1 MLPERSP
8 PRTDKTFKIRCCMAI
23 EWPGELAQYY
33 RAPAMM
39 TKRWYLR
46 AGVILVRVGSGSWRS
61 DPAHAKTGGMEN

>member
-1 MLPERSP
+1 
-8 PRTDKTFKIRCCMAI
+8 MAI